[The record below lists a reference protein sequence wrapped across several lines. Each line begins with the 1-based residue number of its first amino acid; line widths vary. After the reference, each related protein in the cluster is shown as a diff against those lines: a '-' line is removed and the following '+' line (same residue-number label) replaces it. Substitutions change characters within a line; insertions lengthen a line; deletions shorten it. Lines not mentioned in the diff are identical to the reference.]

1 MAGHS
6 KWANIKHRKGAQD
19 KKRSK
24 IFTRLIKEV
33 TVATKE
39 AGPDPEINSR
49 LRLAVQKAKAANV
62 PKDTIERAINKG
74 SGADGTSFEEVNYE
88 GYAPGG
94 VAVFLECA
102 TDNLNRTVANVRA
115 YFSKAGGSMA
125 NSGSVG
131 FLFERKGVF
140 TFASDKTSL
149 EADDLELEL
158 IDGGAEEVEKEDDLF
173 VITSQLEDYGSLSQK
188 LEELGIE
195 PDSAEPSRI
204 PTTTVA
210 LEVEAAEKVLKLIDK
225 LEDDDDIQAVFHNLE
240 MTDDLMTA
248 LSAD

>member
-24 IFTRLIKEV
+24 IFTRLLKEV

-39 AGPDPEINSR
+39 GGPDPDMNPR
-49 LRLAVQKAKAANV
+49 LRLAVQKAKGANV

-74 SGADGTSFEEVNYE
+74 SGADGTSYEEVNYE

-131 FLFERKGVF
+131 FLFERKGIF
-140 TFASDKTSL
+140 TFSSEQTQL

-158 IDGGAEEVEKEDDLF
+158 IDGGAEEIDFEDQLY
-173 VITSQLEDYGSLSQK
+173 VVTCQLEDYGSLSEK
-188 LEELGIE
+188 LEALGIE
-195 PDSAEPSRI
+195 PESAEPSRI

-210 LEVEAAEKVLKLIDK
+210 LGVEAAQTVLKLIDK
-225 LEDDDDIQAVFHNLE
+225 FEDDDDIQAVFHNLE
-240 MTDDLMTA
+240 MTDELMAA
-248 LSAD
+248 LT